1 MPLQTMIQA
10 PIAGQPVDVPPTRR
24 LRQPWPPDQESL
36 RWNEDLVEKAMAAL
50 SKEVGNDMA
59 QALITAMV
67 ARSVASAMYARLVG
81 SRTSALQR
89 FERRLRKSVDT
100 FNRRFG

>member
-1 MPLQTMIQA
+1 MPPQTMIQA
-10 PIAGQPVDVPPTRR
+10 PMAGQPVDVPPTRR
-24 LRQPWPPDQESL
+24 LRKPWPPGQENL
-36 RWNEDLVEKAMAAL
+36 RWNEDLVKKALAAL

-59 QALITAMV
+59 QALLAAMV
-67 ARSVASAMYARLVG
+67 ARLVANAMDTRLSAT
-81 SRTSALQR
+81 RTSPLQR

>member
-1 MPLQTMIQA
+1 MPPQTMIQA

-24 LRQPWPPDQESL
+24 LRQPWPPGQENL
-36 RWNEDLVEKAMAAL
+36 RWNEDLVEEAVAAL

-67 ARSVASAMYARLVG
+67 ARLVANAMEARLLAT
-81 SRTSALQR
+81 RTSPLQR

>member
-1 MPLQTMIQA
+1 MPLQTMLQV

-24 LRQPWPPDQESL
+24 LRQPWPPDHENP
-36 RWNEDLVEKAMAAL
+36 RWNEDLVEKAVAAL

-67 ARSVASAMYARLVG
+67 ARSIASAMDTHLLATRK
-81 SRTSALQR
+81 SPLQR

>member
-1 MPLQTMIQA
+1 MK
-10 PIAGQPVDVPPTRR
+10 
-24 LRQPWPPDQESL
+24 
-36 RWNEDLVEKAMAAL
+36 KAVAAL

-59 QALITAMV
+59 QALLAAMV
-67 ARSVASAMYARLVG
+67 ARSIASSMDTRLLG
-81 SRTSALQR
+81 TRRSSLQR

>member
-1 MPLQTMIQA
+1 
-10 PIAGQPVDVPPTRR
+10 
-24 LRQPWPPDQESL
+24 
-36 RWNEDLVEKAMAAL
+36 MAAL

-67 ARSVASAMYARLVG
+67 TRSVASAMDARLLATP
-81 SRTSALQR
+81 TSTLQR